1 MIFIKKLKIMCESG
15 QLFEMK
21 IICFRC
27 LRDKFP
33 IDSLVFLNFLF
44 EFSFFNQKLKIRRL
58 IAS

>member
-1 MIFIKKLKIMCESG
+1 MCESG

-21 IICFRC
+21 IICVRC